1 MMKKKER
8 IFWIVG
14 FYVLTLALFAVGT
27 FYDLRVDQALYNPE
41 NGFALFLQK
50 YGEVPRFALWG
61 PAAAVLYATRAW
73 ECETTVSVIDFFKR
87 KLGKKDGLS
96 EKTRATL
103 LRAADFGY
111 GVGFLV
117 LGYFSWQ
124 KLIRNVVKQ
133 WFSAEVKESTLY
145 TILLVTTILV
155 VDVLAAYL
163 VKRKGNPDT
172 LKKLKP
178 LAYGGI
184 VFGILYRV
192 SIDPVKDLVART
204 RFHEMIDPEL
214 YNDPNFHLYT
224 PWYVHG
230 NGGSSF
236 PSGHTASGAAAF
248 LSLTLCDAL
257 DCCKN
262 KERLFFVLSWG
273 YTWLLGFTRL
283 IMGKHFLTDVTMGAL
298 LGFTFCLLARELFTR
313 RAAKKLGMDA

>member
-27 FYDLRVDQALYNPE
+27 FYDLRIDQALYNPE

-117 LGYFSWQ
+117 HAVYNFIGHDDFGC
-124 KLIRNVVKQ
+124 RC
-133 WFSAEVKESTLY
+133 AC
-145 TILLVTTILV
+145 
-155 VDVLAAYL
+155 
-163 VKRKGNPDT
+163 
-172 LKKLKP
+172 
-178 LAYGGI
+178 GI
-184 VFGILYRV
+184 SCQAQRQSRY
-192 SIDPVKDLVART
+192 A
-204 RFHEMIDPEL
+204 
-214 YNDPNFHLYT
+214 
-224 PWYVHG
+224 
-230 NGGSSF
+230 
-236 PSGHTASGAAAF
+236 
-248 LSLTLCDAL
+248 
-257 DCCKN
+257 
-262 KERLFFVLSWG
+262 
-273 YTWLLGFTRL
+273 
-283 IMGKHFLTDVTMGAL
+283 
-298 LGFTFCLLARELFTR
+298 
-313 RAAKKLGMDA
+313 

>member
-8 IFWIVG
+8 IIWITA

-27 FYDLRVDQALYNPE
+27 FYDLRIDRALYNPE

-50 YGEVPRFALWG
+50 YGEAPRFALWG
-61 PAAAVLYATRAW
+61 PASAVLYATRAW
-73 ECETTVSVIDFFKR
+73 ECEKTVSVIDFLKR
-87 KLGKKDGLS
+87 KFGKKSGLS
-96 EKTRATL
+96 EKARATL
-103 LRAADFGY
+103 LRVADFGY

-133 WFSAEVKESTLY
+133 WFSDEVKESVLY
-145 TILLVTTILV
+145 TILLVTVILT

-163 VKRKGNPDT
+163 VKRRGNPET
-172 LKKLKP
+172 LRKLKP

-184 VFGILYRV
+184 VFGILYRIG
-192 SIDPVKDLVART
+192 IDPIKNSVERT
-204 RFHEMIDPEL
+204 RFHEMTDPAL
-214 YNDPNFHLYT
+214 RNDPNFYLYT
-224 PWYVHG
+224 PWYMHG

-236 PSGHTASGAAAF
+236 PSGHTASGAALF

-257 DCCKN
+257 DAFKN
-262 KERLFFVLSWG
+262 KERLFFALAWG
-273 YTWLLGFTRL
+273 YTWLLGFTRM

-313 RAAKKLGMDA
+313 RAAKKLGMDV

>member
-27 FYDLRVDQALYNPE
+27 FYDLRIDQALYNPE

-87 KLGKKDGLS
+87 KLGKKGGLS
-96 EKTRATL
+96 EKARATL
-103 LRAADFGY
+103 LRIADFGY

-204 RFHEMIDPEL
+204 RFHEMIDPEI
-214 YNDPNFHLYT
+214 YNDPNFYLYT
-224 PWYVHG
+224 PWYMHG

-283 IMGKHFLTDVTMGAL
+283 IMGKHFLTDITMGAL

>member
-27 FYDLRVDQALYNPE
+27 FYDLRIDRALYNPE

-73 ECETTVSVIDFFKR
+73 ECETTVSVIDFFKQ
-87 KLGKKDGLS
+87 KLGKKGGLS

-103 LRAADFGY
+103 LRIADFGY

-133 WFSAEVKESTLY
+133 WFSDEVKESTLY

-204 RFHEMIDPEL
+204 RFHEMIDPEI
-214 YNDPNFHLYT
+214 YNDPNFYLYT
-224 PWYVHG
+224 PWYMHG

-262 KERLFFVLSWG
+262 KERLFFLLSWG

>member
-27 FYDLRVDQALYNPE
+27 FYDLRIDQALYNPE

-273 YTWLLGFTRL
+273 YTWLLGFTRM

-298 LGFTFCLLARELFTR
+298 LGFTFCLLARGLFTR
-313 RAAKKLGMDA
+313 RAAKRLGMDA

>member
-27 FYDLRVDQALYNPE
+27 FYDLRIDRALYNPE

-87 KLGKKDGLS
+87 KLGKKGGLS

-103 LRAADFGY
+103 LRIADFGY

-163 VKRKGNPDT
+163 VKRKGNSDT

-204 RFHEMIDPEL
+204 RFHEMIDPAI
-214 YNDPNFHLYT
+214 YNDPNFYLYT
-224 PWYVHG
+224 PWYMHG

>member
-27 FYDLRVDQALYNPE
+27 FYDLRIDRALYNPE

-87 KLGKKDGLS
+87 KLGKKGGLS
-96 EKTRATL
+96 EKARATL
-103 LRAADFGY
+103 LRVADFGY

-133 WFSAEVKESTLY
+133 WFSDEVKESTLY

-192 SIDPVKDLVART
+192 SIDPIKDLVART
-204 RFHEMIDPEL
+204 RFHEMIDPTIC
-214 YNDPNFHLYT
+214 NDPNFYLYT
-224 PWYVHG
+224 PWYMHG

-262 KERLFFVLSWG
+262 KERLFFVLSWS
-273 YTWLLGFTRL
+273 YTWLLGFTRM

-298 LGFTFCLLARELFTR
+298 LGFTFCLLAREIFTC

>member
-27 FYDLRVDQALYNPE
+27 FYDLRIDQALYNPE

-133 WFSAEVKESTLY
+133 WFSDEVKESTLY

-192 SIDPVKDLVART
+192 SIDPIKDLVERT

-236 PSGHTASGAAAF
+236 PSGHTASGAATF
-248 LSLTLCDAL
+248 LSLSLCDAL